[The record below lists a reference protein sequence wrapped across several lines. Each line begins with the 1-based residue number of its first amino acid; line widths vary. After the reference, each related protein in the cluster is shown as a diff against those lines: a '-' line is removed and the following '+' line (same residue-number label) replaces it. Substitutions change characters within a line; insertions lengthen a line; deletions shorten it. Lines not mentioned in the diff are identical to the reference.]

1 MDDLIKQ
8 QLVLMNQSTS
18 HKISKREKEVLV
30 FLSQGYTT
38 IEIAS
43 RLFLSIE
50 TIKSHRKNLLA
61 KLQAKNAFQL
71 GYKANALNI
80 IPYSS

>member
-1 MDDLIKQ
+1 
-8 QLVLMNQSTS
+8 MNQSRTF
-18 HKISKREKEVLV
+18 KISKREKEVLV

-43 RLFLSIE
+43 RLYLSIE
-50 TIKSHRKNLLA
+50 TIKSHRKNLLS

-71 GYKANALNI
+71 GYKANALNL